1 MPNVTGVP
9 DLDLTKSEPN
19 ARAILAVPVT
29 GMVEVDLTNEKPGDL
44 SPHYQ
49 LQAWSPDK
57 ARESYR
63 GWIAGWLIAVLA
75 FIVIFSLVSLVAW
88 QSKLADVK
96 SLLEI
101 LLPVVVTLVGT
112 VVGFYFGVKQTPDGS
127 ATVPSGQTTVK

>member
-1 MPNVTGVP
+1 MPNGADVP

-19 ARAILAVPVT
+19 EQAILAVPVT

-44 SPHYQ
+44 SPRYQ
-49 LQAWSPDK
+49 LQGWSPEK
-57 ARESYR
+57 TRESYR
-63 GWIAGWLIAVLA
+63 GAIAGSLIGVLA
-75 FIVIFSLVSLVAW
+75 VIVIFSLVSLVAW

-127 ATVPSGQTTVK
+127 ATVPSGPTR